1 MTFEVRIPTLG
12 ESVTEGVIVR
22 WAKQDG
28 EAVKPDD
35 VLLELET
42 DKASMELP
50 AERAGV
56 LRIVKPAG
64 EKVVVGE
71 LVARIEEDGGAR
83 AAAPAAPRPPAAVPE
98 PAVKPPPAAPE
109 AAPKPAPAAP
119 TPHLAPAEAEAAPAP
134 APAVGPLSPAVR
146 RLLAEHARAG
156 GSPRRTCW
164 RTSSAAPG
172 PSASKC
178 RRRRRRPPLSP
189 RARSGCR

>member
-64 EKVVVGE
+64 EKVAVGE

-83 AAAPAAPRPPAAVPE
+83 AAAPAAPKPAPAPPE
-98 PAVKPPPAAPE
+98 PAVKPPRSE
-109 AAPKPAPAAP
+109 EH
-119 TPHLAPAEAEAAPAP
+119 TSELQ
-134 APAVGPLSPAVR
+134 SP
-146 RLLAEHARAG
+146 
-156 GSPRRTCW
+156 C
-164 RTSSAAPG
+164 
-172 PSASKC
+172 
-178 RRRRRRPPLSP
+178 
-189 RARSGCR
+189 

>member
-83 AAAPAAPRPPAAVPE
+83 AAGPAAP
-98 PAVKPPPAAPE
+98 KPPPAAPE
-109 AAPKPAPAAP
+109 PPKPAPAAP
-119 TPHLAPAEAEAAPAP
+119 APPRRLAPAEAEAEPA
-134 APAVGPLSPAVR
+134 G
-146 RLLAEHARAG
+146 ARAV
-156 GSPRRTCW
+156 
-164 RTSSAAPG
+164 
-172 PSASKC
+172 
-178 RRRRRRPPLSP
+178 
-189 RARSGCR
+189 

>member
-1 MTFEVRIPTLG
+1 MTFELRIATRG

-83 AAAPAAPRPPAAVPE
+83 AAAPAAAKPAPEPPRAAAKPPAA
-98 PAVKPPPAAPE
+98 APE
-109 AAPKPAPAAP
+109 LAPKPAPAVPAAQ
-119 TPHLAPAEAEAAPAP
+119 LAPA
-134 APAVGPLSPAVR
+134 
-146 RLLAEHARAG
+146 
-156 GSPRRTCW
+156 
-164 RTSSAAPG
+164 
-172 PSASKC
+172 
-178 RRRRRRPPLSP
+178 
-189 RARSGCR
+189 